1 MASKQAR
8 IWSHRTGS
16 LKLGGRTLIM
26 GVLNVTPDS
35 FSDGGR
41 YFSAKDAI
49 QRALSLQEAGADILD
64 MGAEST
70 RPGSLPVS
78 ADAQIERLLPVLEGL
93 GDRIRIP
100 VSVDTSSAQVAGT
113 CIAAGASIV
122 NDISGFRNDGSLP
135 AVCAQARCGVVLMH
149 IKGMPKDMQDNTDYS
164 DLLAEVSASLR
175 ESCKIAVAAG
185 IPRESIVVDPG
196 IGFGKN
202 FRQNYLLLGKL
213 RALQGLAQ
221 GVLVGTSRKA
231 FTGEF
236 SGLPAES
243 RQYPTAATVAIS
255 ILNGADIVR
264 VHDVYEMKQV
274 RDICDRYREVNTPN
288 A

>member
-78 ADAQIERLLPVLEGL
+78 ADAQIERLLPVLEEL

-100 VSVDTSSAQVAGT
+100 VSVDTSSAQVAET

-135 AVCAQARCGVVLMH
+135 AV
-149 IKGMPKDMQDNTDYS
+149 
-164 DLLAEVSASLR
+164 
-175 ESCKIAVAAG
+175 
-185 IPRESIVVDPG
+185 
-196 IGFGKN
+196 
-202 FRQNYLLLGKL
+202 
-213 RALQGLAQ
+213 
-221 GVLVGTSRKA
+221 
-231 FTGEF
+231 
-236 SGLPAES
+236 
-243 RQYPTAATVAIS
+243 
-255 ILNGADIVR
+255 
-264 VHDVYEMKQV
+264 
-274 RDICDRYREVNTPN
+274 
-288 A
+288 